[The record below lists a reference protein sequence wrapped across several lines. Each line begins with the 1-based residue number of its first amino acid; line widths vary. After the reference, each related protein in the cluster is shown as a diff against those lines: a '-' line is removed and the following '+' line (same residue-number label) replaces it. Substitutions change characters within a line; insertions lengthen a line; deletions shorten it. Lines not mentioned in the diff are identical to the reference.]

1 MKILA
6 FETSCDETSCAVV
19 EDGKKVLSCIIASQ
33 IDIFKNYGGVI
44 PEIASREHI
53 KQITQCYEK
62 ALEEANI
69 TMNNIDLIATTT
81 NPGLIGSLLVGVEC
95 AKTLSYIYNK
105 PIIGVN
111 HIYGHIYANNIEH
124 DIKFPSLA
132 VVLSGGHSEF
142 TLMDKHNSYKKIGH
156 TKDDA
161 IGETFDKV
169 ARILDLEY
177 PGGPKLEKLARKGK
191 NTYNLP
197 IAMHNEKYNLSFSG
211 LKSACINLVH
221 NSKQRNEEINK
232 ADLAASF
239 QYSAVKQI
247 TDKIEMILND
257 NKDIKQIMLAG
268 GVAANTYIREQ
279 IQEVANKY
287 NIEFIYPK
295 ILYCTDN
302 AAMIGAAAYYKYQNQ
317 GPDNLNIVASPN
329 D

>member
-1 MKILA
+1 
-6 FETSCDETSCAVV
+6 
-19 EDGKKVLSCIIASQ
+19 
-33 IDIFKNYGGVI
+33 
-44 PEIASREHI
+44 
-53 KQITQCYEK
+53 
-62 ALEEANI
+62 
-69 TMNNIDLIATTT
+69 
-81 NPGLIGSLLVGVEC
+81 
-95 AKTLSYIYNK
+95 
-105 PIIGVN
+105 
-111 HIYGHIYANNIEH
+111 
-124 DIKFPSLA
+124 
-132 VVLSGGHSEF
+132 
-142 TLMDKHNSYKKIGH
+142 
-156 TKDDA
+156 
-161 IGETFDKV
+161 
-169 ARILDLEY
+169 
-177 PGGPKLEKLARKGK
+177 
-191 NTYNLP
+191 
-197 IAMHNEKYNLSFSG
+197 MHNEKYNLSFSG